1 MEFCHEQTYRHEN
14 SFITELL
21 KNGTSRAKD
30 NAHDG
35 DCYDYVKCIII
46 CLVTFQWLVGSQ

>member
-21 KNGTSRAKD
+21 KNGKNSFITELLKNGHHELRIMHMMETAMIMLS
-30 NAHDG
+30 
-35 DCYDYVKCIII
+35 V
-46 CLVTFQWLVGSQ
+46 